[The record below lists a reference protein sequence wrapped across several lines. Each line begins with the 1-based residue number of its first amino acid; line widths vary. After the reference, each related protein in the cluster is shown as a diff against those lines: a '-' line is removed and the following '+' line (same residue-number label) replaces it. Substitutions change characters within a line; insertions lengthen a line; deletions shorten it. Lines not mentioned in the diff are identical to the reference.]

1 MVRKEMLN
9 LLGMIQE
16 NKYKRLLIPND
27 FYKQRCAVRKLKLL
41 QGENFSNNRFT
52 ESYFSEL

>member
-16 NKYKRLLIPND
+16 NKYKRLLMLND
-27 FYKQRCAVRKLKLL
+27 FYK
-41 QGENFSNNRFT
+41 
-52 ESYFSEL
+52 